1 MRFGCNNYQTYR
13 LNGQQT
19 SSAMPHAGIGLA
31 LGPFQIDYALTN
43 LVALSSQ
50 SANLYSNIFSLKYD
64 IDKEKTSK
72 Q

>member
-1 MRFGCNNYQTYR
+1 
-13 LNGQQT
+13 
-19 SSAMPHAGIGLA
+19 MPHAGIGLS

-50 SANLYSNIFSLKYD
+50 SANLYSNIFSLKFD